1 MQKSDYNKLTTQGK
15 VTAITGDIWRNSEK
29 EIHIQAIQRLLPLI
43 NSNQAANLNLDI
55 VRTIILALGDYN
67 LERPSRESFTGY
79 ETPYSLT
86 PLTSLTKTIAIHTM
100 PLMDTLHQDL
110 KRETS
115 RLLAMVSAEQPKL
128 IRDLLYEI
136 TPETNPVE
144 DFHKLIVMAKLP
156 STLLAGH
163 LPKLANALMQLDIKL
178 KSQGTRP
185 KLNWTMRFADIA
197 QAHASKQ
204 PGLIKKIID
213 HENFPSASHLEF
225 ARMLKGE
232 NRLTAAKRYLEAIRI
247 NQKFPWSNELID
259 LIEINP
265 EEELLSVL
273 RQQWSNHG
281 LRLSI
286 LKRLAK
292 QPKEQDLSLIHI

>member
-86 PLTSLTKTIAIHTM
+86 PLTSLTKTIAIQVM

-110 KRETS
+110 KREAS

-128 IRDLLYEI
+128 IRDPVSYTHLTLPTILL
-136 TPETNPVE
+136 V
-144 DFHKLIVMAKLP
+144 
-156 STLLAGH
+156 
-163 LPKLANALMQLDIKL
+163 
-178 KSQGTRP
+178 
-185 KLNWTMRFADIA
+185 
-197 QAHASKQ
+197 
-204 PGLIKKIID
+204 
-213 HENFPSASHLEF
+213 
-225 ARMLKGE
+225 
-232 NRLTAAKRYLEAIRI
+232 
-247 NQKFPWSNELID
+247 
-259 LIEINP
+259 
-265 EEELLSVL
+265 
-273 RQQWSNHG
+273 
-281 LRLSI
+281 
-286 LKRLAK
+286 
-292 QPKEQDLSLIHI
+292 